1 MGKNSKAEGTLMH
14 TLSFSTFI
22 NHREPILSQNDA
34 ALRRQRTSL
43 HQQRTAA
50 CACGGSAASTSTTF
64 ELFQY
69 KANNNKRAHGS
80 LISHRQLFLCF
91 MYEPVCVLCREKER
105 PAAYWLAVCFSSSTF
120 CFYKVVSPPSS
131 SRGGLLYYL
140 VLVYSMARYVIKTS
154 MLQLGIGIFSNPRS

>member
-1 MGKNSKAEGTLMH
+1 MH

-22 NHREPILSQNDA
+22 NHREPVSSILSQNDA

>member
-22 NHREPILSQNDA
+22 NHREPVSSILSQNDA

-50 CACGGSAASTSTTF
+50 CACGGSAASTSTTI

-80 LISHRQLFLCF
+80 LFSHRQLFLCF
-91 MYEPVCVLCREKER
+91 MYELFVFFVGKRKGPL
-105 PAAYWLAVCFSSSTF
+105 LI
-120 CFYKVVSPPSS
+120 
-131 SRGGLLYYL
+131 GLLFVSVPAL
-140 VLVYSMARYVIKTS
+140 FAFI
-154 MLQLGIGIFSNPRS
+154 RSCRRRRRRGVACCIIWF